1 MVPCGNDPGAQ
12 RRLATDTDSLLIMTS
27 PILSIT
33 NAVKRYG
40 AVNALDDVSLDV
52 AEGEFLT
59 LLGPS
64 GSGKTTLLSAIAGF
78 IQLDNGQ
85 LRLRDEDITSEP
97 PERRGFGMVFQGYA
111 LFPTMTVRE
120 NVAFP
125 LKVRKRPAAEIAE
138 RVQDALDLVQ
148 MGAFADRLPTQ
159 LSGGQQQRIAL
170 ARAMS
175 FQPQVLLLDEP
186 LSALDKKLRAD
197 LQWELKALHDQLG
210 VTFIYVTHD
219 QDEALSM
226 SDRIV
231 ILKDGAIQQQGA
243 PDTLYNRPH
252 NSFVADFLGKSNFIE
267 AQIEARDGQ
276 VLRCSAA
283 GAGFEVETDTDHAKG
298 AAVRIALRP
307 ERLRLAAPGEEI
319 LPATVKQVSYL
330 GERCQVIVTHPGL
343 GELLVS
349 RPTWK
354 TDITPAPGL
363 AVSIGW
369 DRDAGVVLAPDAT
382 PETAA

>member
-1 MVPCGNDPGAQ
+1 MNE
-12 RRLATDTDSLLIMTS
+12 
-27 PILSIT
+27 PILSIK

-40 AVNALDDVSLDV
+40 SVNALDGVNLDV

-78 IQLDNGQ
+78 ITLDEGRLA
-85 LRLRDEDITSEP
+85 LRSTDITGKP
-97 PERRGFGMVFQGYA
+97 PEHRDFGMVFQGYA

-120 NVAFP
+120 NVGFP
-125 LKVRKRPAAEIAE
+125 LKIRKRPAAEIKK
-138 RVQDALDLVQ
+138 RVGEALEMVQ
-148 MGAFADRLPTQ
+148 MSAFADRMPSQ

-175 FQPQVLLLDEP
+175 FDPQILLLDEP

-197 LQWELKALHDQLG
+197 LQWELKDLHQKLG

-231 ILKDGAIQQQGA
+231 ILKDGAIQQEGGPNA
-243 PDTLYNRPH
+243 LYDRPRNR
-252 NSFVADFLGKSNFIE
+252 FVADFLGKSNFLE
-267 AQIEARDGQ
+267 
-276 VLRCSAA
+276 
-283 GAGFEVETDTDHAKG
+283 
-298 AAVRIALRP
+298 AAVLSASGTTCQCESEGAVFDLTTQEPCRQGETITLALRP
-307 ERLRLAAPGEEI
+307 ERLRLGLPGEEFV
-319 LPATVKQVSYL
+319 PATVKQVSYL
-330 GERCQVIVTHPGL
+330 GERCQVMVTRKS
-343 GELLVS
+343 GEEFLIS

-354 TDITPAPGL
+354 TDIIPTPGL
-363 AVSIGW
+363 EVSIGW
-369 DRDAGVVLAPDAT
+369 DADAPVVLAPLNQ
-382 PETAA
+382 E

>member
-1 MVPCGNDPGAQ
+1 M
-12 RRLATDTDSLLIMTS
+12 SH
-27 PILSIT
+27 PILSIK
-33 NAVKRYG
+33 NAIKSYG
-40 AVNALDDVSLDV
+40 DVRALNQVNLDV

-78 IQLDNGQ
+78 IRLDTGSLT
-85 LRLRDEDITSEP
+85 LRSEDITRHP
-97 PERRGFGMVFQGYA
+97 PEHRNFGMVFQGYA

-120 NVAFP
+120 NVGFP
-125 LKVRKRPAAEIAE
+125 LKIRKHSADDIKK
-138 RVQDALDLVQ
+138 RVNESLEMVQ
-148 MGAFADRLPTQ
+148 MGAFADRMPSQ

-175 FQPQVLLLDEP
+175 FNPQVLLLDEP

-197 LQWELKALHDQLG
+197 LQWELKALHQQLG

-231 ILKDGAIQQQGA
+231 ILKDGGIQQEGD
-243 PDTLYNRPH
+243 PNTLYNSPR
-252 NSFVADFLGKSNFIE
+252 NTFVADFLGKSNFI
-267 AQIEARDGQ
+267 DLTVKGQ
-276 VLRCSAA
+276 TGSTLHCAAKDVSFDITSETPASA
-283 GAGFEVETDTDHAKG
+283 GSDIKV
-298 AAVRIALRP
+298 ALRP
-307 ERLRLAAPGEEI
+307 ERLRIGAPDQEF

-330 GERCQVIVTHPGL
+330 GERCQVIVTHPTL
-343 GELLVS
+343 GEMLVS

-354 TDITPAPGL
+354 TDITPVAGL
-363 AVSIGW
+363 PVSIGW
-369 DRDAGVVLAPDAT
+369 EPDAPVILS
-382 PETAA
+382 PE